1 MNNSALKDIQQAL
14 NIIRAEIE
22 KVDAET
28 KMAALELIMSTSQS
42 VVAMARKLTKPKVRT
57 KTVAIPKTK
66 IIKQR
71 VAQPTKEKEP
81 QNKPFFAK
89 NREITKFI
97 FAAVANGILQPYT
110 NDSVTERQLMTAQEF
125 ATKLVVEQPGGGDDF
140 EDFGEDL
147 DFFK

>member
-57 KTVAIPKTK
+57 KIKKVVIPKTK

-71 VAQPTKEKEP
+71 VAQPTREKEP
-81 QNKPFFAK
+81 QNKPSIIK
-89 NREITKFI
+89 PIKPIPTLPNQRS
-97 FAAVANGILQPYT
+97 N
-110 NDSVTERQLMTAQEF
+110 
-125 ATKLVVEQPGGGDDF
+125 
-140 EDFGEDL
+140 
-147 DFFK
+147 

>member
-1 MNNSALKDIQQAL
+1 MNNSALKDIQQSL

-22 KVDAET
+22 QVDSET

-71 VAQPTKEKEP
+71 VAQPKQEKEP
-81 QNKPFFAK
+81 QNKPSIIK
-89 NREITKFI
+89 PIKPI
-97 FAAVANGILQPYT
+97 SPLQ
-110 NDSVTERQLMTAQEF
+110 NKQSEH
-125 ATKLVVEQPGGGDDF
+125 
-140 EDFGEDL
+140 
-147 DFFK
+147 

>member
-1 MNNSALKDIQQAL
+1 MNNSALKDIQQSL
-14 NIIRAEIE
+14 NIIRTEIV
-22 KVDAET
+22 KVDDET

-81 QNKPFFAK
+81 QSKASIIKPIKPIAPLQNKQS
-89 NREITKFI
+89 E
-97 FAAVANGILQPYT
+97 Y
-110 NDSVTERQLMTAQEF
+110 
-125 ATKLVVEQPGGGDDF
+125 
-140 EDFGEDL
+140 
-147 DFFK
+147 

>member
-14 NIIRAEIE
+14 NIIRGEIE

-57 KTVAIPKTK
+57 KNKIVAIPKTK

-71 VAQPTKEKEP
+71 LGQPTKEKEP
-81 QNKPFFAK
+81 QNKPSIIK
-89 NREITKFI
+89 PIKPI
-97 FAAVANGILQPYT
+97 KPLQNKQSEY
-110 NDSVTERQLMTAQEF
+110 
-125 ATKLVVEQPGGGDDF
+125 
-140 EDFGEDL
+140 
-147 DFFK
+147 

>member
-1 MNNSALKDIQQAL
+1 MNNSTLKDIQQSL

-22 KVDAET
+22 QVDAET

-66 IIKQR
+66 IVKQR

-81 QNKPFFAK
+81 QNKPSIIKPIKPIAP
-89 NREITKFI
+89 
-97 FAAVANGILQPYT
+97 LQNKQNEY
-110 NDSVTERQLMTAQEF
+110 
-125 ATKLVVEQPGGGDDF
+125 
-140 EDFGEDL
+140 
-147 DFFK
+147 

>member
-1 MNNSALKDIQQAL
+1 MCMNNSALKDIQQSL

-22 KVDAET
+22 NVDAET

-81 QNKPFFAK
+81 QNKPSIIKPIKPIAP
-89 NREITKFI
+89 
-97 FAAVANGILQPYT
+97 LQNKQSTY
-110 NDSVTERQLMTAQEF
+110 
-125 ATKLVVEQPGGGDDF
+125 
-140 EDFGEDL
+140 
-147 DFFK
+147 

>member
-1 MNNSALKDIQQAL
+1 MNNSALKDIQHSL

-28 KMAALELIMSTSQS
+28 KMAALELILSTSQS
-42 VVAMARKLTKPKVRT
+42 VVAMARKLTKPKIRT

-81 QNKPFFAK
+81 QNKPSVIKPIKPTQPLK
-89 NREITKFI
+89 NK
-97 FAAVANGILQPYT
+97 Q
-110 NDSVTERQLMTAQEF
+110 SEF
-125 ATKLVVEQPGGGDDF
+125 
-140 EDFGEDL
+140 
-147 DFFK
+147 

>member
-22 KVDAET
+22 QVDSET
-28 KMAALELIMSTSQS
+28 KIAALELIMSTSQS

-81 QNKPFFAK
+81 QNKPSIIKPIQPIAP
-89 NREITKFI
+89 
-97 FAAVANGILQPYT
+97 LQNKQSTY
-110 NDSVTERQLMTAQEF
+110 
-125 ATKLVVEQPGGGDDF
+125 
-140 EDFGEDL
+140 
-147 DFFK
+147 

>member
-1 MNNSALKDIQQAL
+1 MCMNNSALKDIQQAL

-42 VVAMARKLTKPKVRT
+42 VVAMARKLTKPKVKT

-71 VAQPTKEKEP
+71 VAQPTKEKKP
-81 QNKPFFAK
+81 QNKPSIIK
-89 NREITKFI
+89 PIKPTSSLPNQHDE
-97 FAAVANGILQPYT
+97 
-110 NDSVTERQLMTAQEF
+110 
-125 ATKLVVEQPGGGDDF
+125 
-140 EDFGEDL
+140 
-147 DFFK
+147 